1 MIMVSPPP
9 TPVGGRSSS
18 SSARSK
24 WRRAQL
30 MVAVTNSFRD
40 AGKEGSERRA
50 EAAAKAKAK
59 AETDAVEAA
68 AHAAARVRR
77 VSSVE
82 RMQRAERLDQ
92 NKAKLR
98 RVVAKVKAVNR
109 FKLMADTSGNGKA
122 GTVRFHRG
130 CHSELAHSLEEDT
143 SQICFTRLKQIW
155 VSVDRG
161 RKYALTFPSKHT
173 IHTQMG
179 GIPPRL

>member
-1 MIMVSPPP
+1 MEEGEGEEEEQQMIMVSPLP
-9 TPVGGRSSS
+9 TAAGGRSSS

-50 EAAAKAKAK
+50 EAAAKASVS
-59 AETDAVEAA
+59 AEIEVVQAATEVAAVEKAA
-68 AHAAARVRR
+68 AMVRR

-82 RMQRAERLDQ
+82 RLQRAERLDQ
-92 NKAKLR
+92 SKAKLR

-122 GTVRFHRG
+122 GTVRALG
-130 CHSELAHSLEEDT
+130 VTQGA
-143 SQICFTRLKQIW
+143 RLL
-155 VSVDRG
+155 VSI
-161 RKYALTFPSKHT
+161 KMTHLTHAV
-173 IHTQMG
+173 
-179 GIPPRL
+179 RV